1 MSMSIGILLID
12 DVARAICNRASAVQT
27 TRCDARDCK
36 YAMRVGLCCAYGLFS
51 GYRLRYAFRYALMR
65 MPFRYAQYGTL
76 RYRASC
82 LQSPLAPVRQR
93 LTRSMMSCNT
103 YMTKARKAYDTLS
116 HVCGKTFAGAM
127 TPYRVRAT
135 GLRKF
140 DEAFPQTRGRRSQ
153 GR

>member
-1 MSMSIGILLID
+1 MQREETAYDVNRVVRLYDFPQPPVSGIGD
-12 DVARAICNRASAVQT
+12 GGFFCARAIGCADTPCASA
-27 TRCDARDCK
+27 
-36 YAMRVGLCCAYGLFS
+36 YALSAYGLFS

-103 YMTKARKAYDTLS
+103 YMTKARKAYDTLL
-116 HVCGKTFAGAM
+116 HVCGR
-127 TPYRVRAT
+127 P
-135 GLRKF
+135 
-140 DEAFPQTRGRRSQ
+140 SQ
-153 GR
+153 GL